1 MQRRA
6 WNVFINIF
14 PCFTN
19 VTNLHVYCDGSSSTV
34 DALSCSSFIGAILS
48 AVRVERSMKKLGVT
62 RNVVWFPN
70 PLTSKSDWDPVYT
83 ERGCRILSQFVHRK
97 RIKQGHIG
105 RAERESRR
113 NDCDKKFKAN
123 LARRGQLFQRGIFS
137 QFQRTPRLLFRKL
150 KKQNLLFYCLY
161 RVSGSAIL
169 SAFLVLEQHSYLSV
183 PPPPLWCNKDPH
195 SSEKK
200 DQGCRSNCW
209 DYVFRLGLCYLYV
222 FVFVLSIC
230 TYSDLSVI
238 SMCVCI

>member
-97 RIKQGHIG
+97 CIKQGHSR

-123 LARRGQLFQRGIFS
+123 LARRGQLFERGIFS

-150 KKQNLLFYCLY
+150 KKNKT
-161 RVSGSAIL
+161 
-169 SAFLVLEQHSYLSV
+169 FLVIACIVYLGAQSYRLFLFWSNILTCLFHHHHSGVIKILTV
-183 PPPPLWCNKDPH
+183 LRKKTKDVGATVGIMFF
-195 SSEKK
+195 
-200 DQGCRSNCW
+200 D
-209 DYVFRLGLCYLYV
+209 
-222 FVFVLSIC
+222 
-230 TYSDLSVI
+230 
-238 SMCVCI
+238 